1 MGYASPFLCLPA
13 RACATD
19 CMLPRPRA
27 RSLRLCLVRKWWCRG
42 LPTATT
48 HRNISWTARRVRA
61 QTSRSCWHPRGSTLR
76 TTAFSSC
83 RCATGSSTA
92 RRSTSKHA
100 RLFAGR
106 GGADRHDETERADR
120 TRHGVPGV
128 FGGCDWF
135 QPLCGENCRE
145 RHRGGATERRPGTEA
160 QPGEGC
166 GERSGAIRG
175 ARPRHWR

>member
-1 MGYASPFLCLPA
+1 MRLPSSRPRCAIYHPGAVCRCPSSFTNRTSTATTTSLKLTCILRRLSMGYASPFLCLPA

-61 QTSRSCWHPRGSTLR
+61 QTSRSCWHPRGSTSR

-83 RCATGSSTA
+83 RCATGVALLLVDLQVST
-92 RRSTSKHA
+92 R
-100 RLFAGR
+100 
-106 GGADRHDETERADR
+106 
-120 TRHGVPGV
+120 V
-128 FGGCDWF
+128 
-135 QPLCGENCRE
+135 CRE
-145 RHRGGATERRPGTEA
+145 RWS
-160 QPGEGC
+160 
-166 GERSGAIRG
+166 RS
-175 ARPRHWR
+175 PR